1 MRCGNIAIIGRP
13 NVGKS
18 TFLNCVLGHKLSITS
33 RKPNTTRNA
42 VLGVYTK
49 NDTQL
54 LFMDTPGWQTAP
66 KKLLNRHMNREVRN
80 SLRDI
85 DCVLMLADARG
96 WRSEDDAV
104 VSLFTNQENKKIIL
118 ALNKVDLIRDKQTLL
133 DLVDLLNNKY
143 NLFNEYLFISAKKKI
158 GIFELCNVLS
168 QMCPKRVF
176 SFDPDTLT
184 NRSERFLISELV
196 REKLFRH
203 LGDELPYETKVSI
216 DNYKESKNLLH
227 LDCSIWVERDSQKAI
242 IIGKDGLSIKKI
254 GTTARVDI
262 ENLVGRKVYINL
274 WVKVRKGWRDD
285 LSFLEPVD
293 LKR

>member
-18 TFLNCVLGHKLSITS
+18 TFLNCVLKYKLSITS

-42 VLGVYTK
+42 ILGVYTK

-54 LFMDTPGWQTAP
+54 LFMDTPGWQTAQ
-66 KKLLNRHMNREVRN
+66 KKLLNRHMNRAVRD
-80 SLRDI
+80 SLQDI

-96 WRSEDDAV
+96 WRPGDDAV
-104 VSLFTNQENKKIIL
+104 VSLVTNLGDKNIIL
-118 ALNKVDLIRDKQTLL
+118 ALNKVDLVRDKQNLL
-133 DLVDLLNNKY
+133 DLVSLLNNKY

-158 GIFELCNVLS
+158 GILELCNVLS
-168 QMCPKRVF
+168 QGCPKRAF
-176 SFDPDTLT
+176 SFEPETLT

-196 REKLFRH
+196 REKLFRY
-203 LGDELPYETKVSI
+203 LGEELPYETKVSV
-216 DNYKESKNLLH
+216 DNYEESKSLLR
-227 LDCSIWVERDSQKAI
+227 LDCSIWVERESQRAI
-242 IIGKDGLSIKKI
+242 IIGKDGLLIKKL
-254 GTTARVDI
+254 GTAARVDI

-293 LKR
+293 LKG

>member
-118 ALNKVDLIRDKQTLL
+118 ALNKVDLVRDKQTLL
-133 DLVDLLNNKY
+133 NLVDLLNDKY

-203 LGDELPYETKVSI
+203 LGEELPYETKVSI

>member
-42 VLGVYTK
+42 ILGVYTK

-118 ALNKVDLIRDKQTLL
+118 ALNKVDLVRDKQTLL
-133 DLVDLLNNKY
+133 NLVDLLNDKY

-203 LGDELPYETKVSI
+203 LGEELPYETKVSI

>member
-18 TFLNCVLGHKLSITS
+18 TFLNCVLYHKLSITS

-42 VLGVYTK
+42 ILGVYTK

-66 KKLLNRHMNREVRN
+66 KKLLNRHMNREVKD

-104 VSLFTNQENKKIIL
+104 VSLVTNLEDKKIIL
-118 ALNKVDLIRDKQTLL
+118 ALNKVDLVRDKQNLL

-143 NLFNEYLFISAKKKI
+143 NLFNEYLFISAKKRI

-168 QMCPKRVF
+168 QMCPRRAF
-176 SFDPDTLT
+176 SFDPETLT

-196 REKLFRH
+196 REKLFRY
-203 LGDELPYETKVSI
+203 LGEELPYETKVAI

-227 LDCSIWVERDSQKAI
+227 LDCSIWVERDGQKAI

-254 GTTARVDI
+254 GTTARADI

-293 LKR
+293 LKG

>member
-118 ALNKVDLIRDKQTLL
+118 ALNKVDLVRDKQTLL
-133 DLVDLLNNKY
+133 NLVDLLNDKY

-203 LGDELPYETKVSI
+203 LGEELPYETKVSI

-227 LDCSIWVERDSQKAI
+227 LDCSIWVERDGQKAI

-285 LSFLEPVD
+285 LSFLEPED